1 MDYSIV
7 HNLAL
12 RLKLNKLD
20 GCGIAAP
27 ILLYEYLKRVHK
39 MTPELVQGYYT
50 SDNEKCWHVWV
61 RHNDTNYDI
70 GHVLAC
76 LIDPEFKKVQY
87 TLNNTDDIQEGP
99 QELIDQFKLYQ
110 EKPSVFWKNTS
121 RTLQNFR
128 SKILYTTK

>member
-1 MDYSIV
+1 MDSSLV
-7 HNLAL
+7 HKLAL

-27 ILLYEYLKRVHK
+27 ILLYEYMKRVHK
-39 MTPELVQGYYT
+39 ITTELVQGYYI
-50 SDNEKCWHVWV
+50 SDNEKCWHVWI
-61 RHNDTNYDI
+61 RHNEVDYDI

-76 LIDPEFKKVQY
+76 MIDSEFKKVQY
-87 TLNNTDDIQEGP
+87 TLQIAEEEITSS
-99 QELIDQFKLYQ
+99 ELTEQFKLYQ

-128 SKILYTTK
+128 SKILYTN